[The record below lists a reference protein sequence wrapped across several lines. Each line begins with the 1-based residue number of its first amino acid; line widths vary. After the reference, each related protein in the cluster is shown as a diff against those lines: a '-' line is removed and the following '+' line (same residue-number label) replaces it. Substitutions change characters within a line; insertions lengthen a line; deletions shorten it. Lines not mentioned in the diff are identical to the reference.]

1 MKCKYARLA
10 GRICIAGMQL
20 PRHKIMGV
28 LLGYAAFAG
37 KIAAVRRESSP
48 QPGSKAA
55 EGAGFDAERSGKRT
69 GTR

>member
-1 MKCKYARLA
+1 MKTPGKP
-10 GRICIAGMQL
+10 GVFCIESMQL
-20 PRHKIMGV
+20 PCHKIMGV
-28 LLGYAAFAG
+28 LLGYAAFTG